1 MCYNFIHFTFP
12 HRSKGSPGRSPSHR
26 ESSPDV
32 IRTRSHGIG
41 FRPTS
46 RSRGGSLDSRDTS
59 RDQVKDSSVSHYE
72 SRDESHDDRKTQD
85 FTELKKHSG
94 TDQNSKPNEAKTV
107 STKSQELP
115 IKSPDHDNSKES
127 SSISEQPAAQSVK
140 SSDVDPT
147 STVSGNETRAQ
158 GNEQCSQNGK
168 SLEPKSL
175 SQGKEQSAH
184 VDKTCPINGEDTCTQ
199 GNEQCGQNGKP
210 VEPKPRSRDNK
221 PYDRKE
227 KPPEPMQF
235 VFTGDTISFESILKS
250 QGAVDNN
257 LDNKTQE
264 NTEHN
269 VPNKECSE
277 MRVGSSNI
285 EKLKRISNTEGNK
298 GEPSNNQET
307 QREPVAPIKTCEKKS
322 ETSDHSKKLKTVKSS
337 GNKLE
342 RRRSSYEVDTCESS
356 DEFSECE
363 EIQGTIDGLIETLEK
378 SEDPKDKNSQEE
390 CEKDRDTLSEHS
402 DTSAEGETETENIE
416 SDDKIPQRDDKIP
429 QNDDR
434 IPKSDD
440 KILKSDDKIPKSDDK
455 IPKRDYI
462 ISQNYNEIQQNKQD
476 QNAAPNINDN
486 DDQLAKSRQDQ
497 NNNECKR
504 TPRKEQFTLDKVS
517 ETKIRIRRLSSE
529 TQGVSATGSEN
540 KKANKHQKTGKGNKK
555 KISVKESWN
564 HNVPRVLLTDIGQ
577 EIMAANTS
585 ITLPLDNVSGVV
597 VKESPGCL
605 TVKADTVTDLTLSS
619 LEVESDSNL
628 NDSFDTS
635 FDVSFDEGIQTKAGP
650 KSKKAM
656 KEESA
661 SSFAIQK
668 ENLLNLEALNDCQP
682 NTSLRPQSPVSPPD
696 TLMDFQPKSSI
707 GVEGKIAPL
716 AIVPLHQ
723 ITSQERTSMKD
734 MFPQDDCPS
743 PEYDIE
749 PMALLSRR
757 TTKVAPSEHN
767 SEENVEGK
775 SPMKD
780 SSEKPIGFAGEKE
793 SAPNNLENP
802 SSNER
807 TKIIPL
813 GTVPQKETVPEH
825 VEQGMIMPLAIVPQM
840 QTTQKSVSSEP
851 QKSGS
856 KTIEMEGS
864 KDKSCEKSQV
874 AGELNNDEVDL
885 VLDIGLEKVTCHVD
899 CVMNESCTKLHIGK
913 ITYDSTPTKSDQK
926 AQILG
931 KIIPKTEKNGNFL
944 SSGPDTLSVRESDTS
959 VDSINYGFN
968 LDSSMEME
976 DCLGDGNDISGQY
989 GEGEVIPKEYTSSS
1003 PAFEEPIDA
1012 NLPTIEQGG
1021 SEKSRKGFRKQRNPR
1036 YYMEFSLLD
1045 TDWFAGLAGSR

>member
-1 MCYNFIHFTFP
+1 MKSKIILAYIFLLYFIDVYFTIP

-32 IRTRSHGIG
+32 IRTRSLGIG

-59 RDQVKDSSVSHYE
+59 CDQVKDPSVSHNE
-72 SRDESHDDRKTQD
+72 SCDDRKTQD
-85 FTELKKHSG
+85 STELKKHSG
-94 TDQNSKPNEAKTV
+94 IDQNSKPSEAKTRP
-107 STKSQELP
+107 TKSQEPP
-115 IKSPDHDNSKES
+115 IKSLDHDNSNES
-127 SSISEQPAAQSVK
+127 TSNNEQPPAQSVK
-140 SSDVDPT
+140 SSDVDQM
-147 STVSGNETRAQ
+147 STVGGHETRTQ
-158 GNEQCSQNGK
+158 GNEQCDQNER
-168 SLEPKSL
+168 SLEPKSR
-175 SQGKEQSAH
+175 SQGKEQSTH
-184 VDKTCPINGEDTCTQ
+184 VDKTCPINGEDTRTQ
-199 GNEQCGQNGKP
+199 GNEQCGK
-210 VEPKPRSRDNK
+210 
-221 PYDRKE
+221 KE

-235 VFTGDTISFESILKS
+235 VFTGDTISFEAVQKS
-250 QGAVDNN
+250 QGAVDKD
-257 LDNKTQE
+257 LDNKTQD
-264 NTEHN
+264 NTKNN
-269 VPNKECSE
+269 VPNKA
-277 MRVGSSNI
+277 GNI
-285 EKLKRISNTEGNK
+285 EKLQRTSNSEGNK
-298 GEPSNNQET
+298 GELFNNQET
-307 QREPVAPIKTCEKKS
+307 HREHVVPIKISEKKS
-322 ETSDHSKKLKTVKSS
+322 ETSVHSKKLKTVKSS

-342 RRRSSYEVDTCESS
+342 RRRSSYEIDTCESS

-378 SEDPKDKNSQEE
+378 AEDPKDKTFHEE

-402 DTSAEGETETENIE
+402 DTSAEGETEAENNE
-416 SDDKIPQRDDKIP
+416 SDDKIPQSDDKIP
-429 QNDDR
+429 Q
-434 IPKSDD
+434 SDD
-440 KILKSDDKIPKSDDK
+440 KIPRIDDEILQSDDKIPKSDDK
-455 IPKRDYI
+455 IPQTVD
-462 ISQNYNEIQQNKQD
+462 EIQQNEHDK
-476 QNAAPNINDN
+476 NAAANISGN
-486 DDQLAKSRQDQ
+486 DDKISESRQDQ

-504 TPRKEQFTLDKVS
+504 TLKKEQFTLDKVS

-540 KKANKHQKTGKGNKK
+540 KKTNKHRKTGKGNRK

-577 EIMAANTS
+577 EIMGAN

-597 VKESPGCL
+597 VKESPGCV

-619 LEVESDSNL
+619 LEVESDGNL

-635 FDVSFDEGIQTKAGP
+635 FDISFDEGIQKNAGS
-650 KSKKAM
+650 KNKKAM
-656 KEESA
+656 KEEST

-668 ENLLNLEALNDCQP
+668 ENLLNLEALNDRQP

-723 ITSQERTSMKD
+723 ITSQERTPMSD
-734 MFPQDDCPS
+734 ILAGGECPS

-749 PMALLSRR
+749 PRAVFSRG
-757 TTKVAPSEHN
+757 TSKVAPSEN
-767 SEENVEGK
+767 NLGENVEEK
-775 SPMKD
+775 SPMKE
-780 SSEKPIGFAGEKE
+780 SSGLPKGYAGETE
-793 SAPNNLENP
+793 NTLDNLENP
-802 SSNER
+802 SSNEQ
-807 TKIIPL
+807 TETIPL
-813 GTVPQKETVPEH
+813 STVPQKETVSEH
-825 VEQGMIMPLAIVPQM
+825 VEHGMIMPLAIVPQV
-840 QTTQKSVSSEP
+840 QTI

-856 KTIEMEGS
+856 SETQKSSSKAIEMETS
-864 KDKSCEKSQV
+864 KDKSCEKTQV
-874 AGELNNDEVDL
+874 GGELNNDELDL

-913 ITYDSTPTKSDQK
+913 ITYDSTSTKSDQK

-944 SSGPDTLSVRESDTS
+944 RSGPDTLSVRENDTS

-989 GEGEVIPKEYTSSS
+989 SEGEVVPKEYTSSS
-1003 PAFEEPIDA
+1003 PAFEEPSDGS
-1012 NLPTIEQGG
+1012 LPTSEQGG
-1021 SEKSRKGFRKQRNPR
+1021 LEKSRKGFRKQRNPR

-1045 TDWFAGLAGSR
+1045 TDWFTDLAGSR